1 LDRART
7 LIFLSARNRS
17 GSAFLHALSKSPP
30 LLSLPQIFHGYLN
43 ESLAQRPAGSIG
55 KDGQCNLSFV
65 AAQGQTRLSRSYVT
79 HPFHLTS
86 PWRLD
91 PALPG
96 MAVVYLQTPAGGLIQ
111 GDRASMQFTF
121 GPQTQ
126 VHLTTQA
133 AEKIHSMT
141 ANCAVQR
148 ASFTLG
154 AGAYVEYCP
163 EPLILFPGSR
173 FAQGITVTLEQG
185 ASAFLSEIFLSRSA
199 DDGSSFE
206 AFTSTL
212 RVYDVTKGLLL
223 QDRGLALPRQHS
235 LNGIGVLGG
244 CKAWGQAF
252 LVGPIVSPIWIRE
265 LHTLLT
271 TETEAISGAT
281 LLPQGR
287 GVCVKVVA
295 AEVRA
300 IRRVL
305 YLAWNYLRTQLL
317 GAPAVMFPK

>member
-1 LDRART
+1 MEMNFSNHET
-7 LIFLSARNRS
+7 TCLSVT
-17 GSAFLHALSKSPP
+17 SAENLPP
-30 LLSLPQIFHGYLN
+30 LPQTFVGYQQESLP
-43 ESLAQRPAGSIG
+43 QRPAGSIG

-65 AAQGQTRLSRSYVT
+65 ASHGQTQLHRSYVT

-96 MAVVYLQTPAGGLIQ
+96 MVVVYLQTPAGGLIQ
-111 GDRASMQFTF
+111 GDRAHMQFTF
-121 GPQTQ
+121 GSQTQ

-148 ASFTLG
+148 ASFTLDTD
-154 AGAYVEYCP
+154 AYVEYCP
-163 EPLILFPGSR
+163 EPVILFPGSR
-173 FAQGITVTLEQG
+173 FAQEITVTLEQG
-185 ASAFLSEIFLSRSA
+185 ASAFLSEIFLSRPTN
-199 DDGSSFE
+199 DTSSFD
-206 AFTSTL
+206 AFASTF
-212 RVYDVTKGLLL
+212 RIYDEDNELLV
-223 QDRGLALPRQHS
+223 QDRGLILPSHHS
-235 LNGIGVLGG
+235 PDGLGVLGG
-244 CKAWGQAF
+244 YKAWGQAF
-252 LVGPIVSPIWIRE
+252 LVGPVVSPLWVRE
-265 LHTLLT
+265 IHNLLA

-287 GVCVKVVA
+287 GVCVKVVG

-305 YLAWNYLRTQLL
+305 YLAWNYVRTQLL
-317 GAPAVMFPK
+317 RAPAVMFPK